1 MIFNKYLPTIS
12 NLDRIVILLFL
23 SPINLP
29 PDRTD
34 WLTSKSNLALQVYA
48 LTNHQHHQ
56 LDVLP
61 PLDGVRL
68 LHQVWIVRP
77 IHPLTKYRKYQQHYN
92 KRRGWSHYVSL
103 VEVNQ
108 AIL

>member
-23 SPINLP
+23 FPINLP

-34 WLTSKSNLALQVYA
+34 WLTSKCNLALQVYT

-68 LHQVWIVRP
+68 LHQVWIVP
-77 IHPLTKYRKYQQHYN
+77 PVHPLTKYRKYQQDHHKDHTWY
-92 KRRGWSHYVSL
+92 HFVSL

-108 AIL
+108 A